1 METFHRLE
9 HKLQTYLDPIHVSEI
24 EAAYKCAYKAH
35 EGQYRR
41 SGEPYITHPL
51 AVAEILAD
59 MHMDHQSLMAALLHD
74 VIEDTSVSKET
85 IADRFGK
92 TVADLVDGLSKM
104 SQIKFESRQ
113 EEQAENFRKMM
124 LAMTEDIRVILVKL
138 ADRLHNMRT
147 LTVLQPEKRRRIAK
161 ETLEIYAPIANRLG
175 MNSVR
180 MEFED
185 LGFNALY
192 PLRSRRIERAVIKA
206 RGNRKGMLEKISTSI
221 EQGLK
226 NAGLEGEVV
235 GREKHLYSIYT
246 KMRTH
251 RKPFSEIMDVYG
263 FRILVKSVDD
273 CYRVLGAMHSLYPPL
288 PGRIKDYI
296 AIPKANGY
304 QSLHTT
310 LKGMNGL
317 PIEIQ
322 IRTREMESMANNGI
336 AAHWLYKSDDEMKS
350 TKGLQRGDH
359 VSHQRARDWMKGLLE
374 MQQNAGNS
382 LEFIENVKVD
392 LFPDEVYVFTPK
404 GKILS
409 LPTGSTPID
418 FAYTIHTD
426 VGNAC
431 VAVRIDQRYAPLNI
445 KLASG
450 QTIEIITAPGS
461 SPNPTWLDFVRTVK
475 ARSNIRHYL
484 KHQKLSE
491 SVDLGRRLLQKSLST
506 VSKKLED
513 IDAETLQEVL
523 TQSGYVNLDE
533 LLENIGLGNYLPAII
548 ARRLSPSL
556 EGEDDQN
563 EKVLDQSAPL
573 TIKGTEGMVVHFAK
587 CCRPIPGEQIVG
599 HMSSG
604 KGIVIHQSECG
615 NIMDVDKYPE
625 KYLDLTWAKD
635 IEGEFTVEL
644 ILEVEN
650 SRSLIANLAN
660 IITQNDANI
669 DSIQL
674 NEKDAT
680 IGTVRIVM
688 SVSDRVHLARIIKK
702 LRAVKQVNKLT
713 RI

>member
-1 METFHRLE
+1 MEHFQSLE
-9 HKLQTYLDPIHVSEI
+9 NKLQGYLDPIHIAEI
-24 EAAYKCAYKAH
+24 AAAYKCAKAAH

-74 VIEDTSVSKET
+74 VIEDTEVSKET
-85 IADRFGK
+85 IQERFGS
-92 TVADLVDGLSKM
+92 TVADLVDGLSKIA
-104 SQIKFESRQ
+104 QIKFESRQ
-113 EEQAENFRKMM
+113 QEQAENFRKMM

-192 PLRSRRIERAVIKA
+192 PLRSRRIERAVFQA
-206 RGNRKGMLEKISTSI
+206 RGNRKGMLEKISASI
-221 EQGLK
+221 KQGLEE
-226 NAGLEGEVV
+226 AGLKGEVV
-235 GREKHLYSIYT
+235 GREKHLYSIYS
-246 KMRTH
+246 KMRSN

-263 FRILVKSVDD
+263 YRILVSTADE

-322 IRTREMESMANNGI
+322 IRTHDMEAMANNGI
-336 AAHWLYKSDDEMKS
+336 AAHWLYKTDEDKAS
-350 TKGLQRGDH
+350 KHFQRVDH
-359 VSHQRARDWMKGLLE
+359 TSHKRAREWMKGLLE

-392 LFPDEVYVFTPK
+392 LFPDEVYIFTPK
-404 GKILS
+404 GTILS
-409 LPTGSTPID
+409 LPSESTPID
-418 FAYTIHTD
+418 FAYAIHTD

-431 VAVRIDQRYAPLNI
+431 VAARVDHRYAPLNV
-445 KLASG
+445 KLESG
-450 QTIEIITAPGS
+450 QTVEIITAPGS
-461 SPNPTWLDFVRTVK
+461 SPNPSWLDFVRTVK
-475 ARSNIRHYL
+475 ARTNIRQYL
-484 KHQKLSE
+484 KNQKATE
-491 SVDLGRRLLQKSLST
+491 SIDLGRRLLKKALAATSLTLEQVDEAHIQT
-506 VSKKLED
+506 VLE
-513 IDAETLQEVL
+513 
-523 TQSGYVNLDE
+523 QSGYESIDE

-548 ARRLSPSL
+548 ARRLNPEASDEDQPSA
-556 EGEDDQN
+556 DPD
-563 EKVLDQSAPL
+563 APL
-573 TIKGTEGMVVHFAK
+573 AIKGTEGMVVHFAK

-615 NIMDVDKYPE
+615 NIMDVDKHPE

-650 SRSLIANLAN
+650 NRGLIANLAN
-660 IITQNDANI
+660 IITQMDASI
-669 DSIQL
+669 DSIHL
-674 NEKDAT
+674 DEKDAT
-680 IGTVRIVM
+680 IGTVKIIM

-702 LRAVKQVNKLT
+702 LRAVKQVNKLI
-713 RI
+713 RV

>member
-1 METFHRLE
+1 METFQSLE
-9 HKLQTYLDPIHVSEI
+9 KKLVTYLDPIHIAEI
-24 EAAYKCAYKAH
+24 NAAYECARSAH
-35 EGQYRR
+35 TGQFRR

-74 VIEDTSVSKET
+74 VIEDTDISKET
-85 IADRFGK
+85 IAERFGT
-92 TVADLVDGLSKM
+92 TVADLVDGLSKIA
-104 SQIKFESRQ
+104 QIKFESRK

-147 LTVLQPEKRRRIAK
+147 LTVLQPDKRRRIAK

-175 MNSVR
+175 MNRVR

-192 PLRSRRIERAVIKA
+192 PLRSRRIERAVYAA
-206 RGNRKGMLEKISTSI
+206 RGNRKGMLEKISASI
-221 EQGLK
+221 EQGLAD
-226 NAGLEGEVV
+226 AGLEGDVV
-235 GREKHLYSIYT
+235 GREKHLYSIYS
-246 KMRTH
+246 KMRSNK
-251 RKPFSEIMDVYG
+251 KPFSEIMDVYG
-263 FRILVKSVDD
+263 YRILVNTADE

-322 IRTREMESMANNGI
+322 IRTFDMESMANNGI
-336 AAHWLYKSDDEMKS
+336 AAHWLYKSEETSDTAGKS
-350 TKGLQRGDH
+350 LQGVDH
-359 VSHQRARDWMKGLLE
+359 ASHQRARDWMKGLLE

-392 LFPDEVYVFTPK
+392 LFPDEVYIFTPK
-404 GKILS
+404 GNILS
-409 LPTGSTPID
+409 LPSDSTPID
-418 FAYTIHTD
+418 FAYAIHTD
-426 VGNAC
+426 VGNSC
-431 VAVRIDQRYAPLNI
+431 VAARVDQRYAPLNV
-445 KLASG
+445 KLLSG
-450 QTIEIITAPGS
+450 QTVEIITAPGS
-461 SPNPTWLDFVRTVK
+461 SPNPTWLDFVRTIK
-475 ARSNIRHYL
+475 ARTNIRQYL
-484 KHQKLSE
+484 KNQKASE
-491 SVDLGRRLLQKSLST
+491 SVDLGKRLLKKSLS
-506 VSKKLED
+506 SISLSLDD
-513 IDAETLQEVL
+513 IDENRIQEIL
-523 TQSGYVNLDE
+523 AQSGYESFDE

-548 ARRLSPSL
+548 ARRLAPESF
-556 EGEDDQN
+556 EDIEDN
-563 EKVLDQSAPL
+563 EDNGSTPL
-573 TIKGTEGMVVHFAK
+573 TIKGTEGMVVHFAR

-604 KGIVIHQSECG
+604 KGIVIHQSDCG
-615 NIMDVDKYPE
+615 NLMDVDKHPE
-625 KYLDLTWAKD
+625 KYLDLTWAKNV
-635 IEGEFTVEL
+635 EGEFTVEL

-650 SRSLIANLAN
+650 SRGLVANIAN
-660 IITQNDANI
+660 IITQFDGSI
-669 DSIQL
+669 DSIFL
-674 NEKDAT
+674 DEKDAT
-680 IGTVRIVM
+680 IGSVKIIM

>member
-1 METFHRLE
+1 MESFQGLE
-9 HKLQTYLDPIHVSEI
+9 KKLQTYLDPVHIAEI
-24 EAAYKCAYKAH
+24 EAAYKTANQAH
-35 EGQYRR
+35 EGQLRR

-85 IADRFGK
+85 IEERFGT
-92 TVADLVDGLSKM
+92 TVADLVDGLSKLT
-104 SQIKFESRQ
+104 QIKFESRK

-175 MNSVR
+175 MNDVR

-192 PLRSRRIERAVIKA
+192 PLRSRRIERAVIAA
-206 RGNRKGMLEKISTSI
+206 RGNRKGMLEKIKASLM
-221 EQGLK
+221 QCLK
-226 NAGLEGEVV
+226 ESNLEGEII
-235 GREKHLYSIYT
+235 GREKHLYSIYS
-246 KMRTH
+246 KMRTN

-263 FRILVKSVDD
+263 YRILVSTVDE
-273 CYRVLGAMHSLYPPL
+273 CYRVLGAVHNLYPPL

-322 IRTREMESMANNGI
+322 IRTREMEAMANNGI
-336 AAHWLYKSDDEMKS
+336 ASHWLYKSDEDKASKS
-350 TKGLQRGDH
+350 FQKGDH
-359 VSHQRARDWMKGLLE
+359 ASHQRARDWMKGLLE

-392 LFPDEVYVFTPK
+392 LFPDEVYLFTPK
-404 GKILS
+404 GSILS
-409 LPTGSTPID
+409 MPSGSTPID
-418 FAYTIHTD
+418 FAYTIHSD
-426 VGNAC
+426 VGNSC
-431 VAVRIDQRYAPLNI
+431 VAVRIDQRYAPLNV
-445 KLASG
+445 KLVSG
-450 QTIEIITAPGS
+450 QTVEIITAPNSG
-461 SPNPTWLDFVRTVK
+461 PNPTWLDFVRTVK
-475 ARSNIRHYL
+475 ARTNIRNYL
-484 KHQKLSE
+484 KHQKASE
-491 SVDLGRRLLQKSLST
+491 SIDLGRRLLNKALAALST
-506 VSKKLED
+506 KLKD
-513 IDAETLQEVL
+513 IDESAIKEVL
-523 TQSGYVNLDE
+523 EQSGYDSLDQ
-533 LLENIGLGNYLPAII
+533 LFENIGLGNYLPAII
-548 ARRLSPSL
+548 ARRLCTSE
-556 EGEDDQN
+556 EGEQKN
-563 EKVLDQSAPL
+563 EASGEKLSSL
-573 TIKGTEGMVVHFAK
+573 TIKGTEGMMVNFAK

-604 KGIVIHQSECG
+604 KGIVIHQSECR
-615 NIMDVDKYPE
+615 NLMDVDKHPE

-635 IEGEFTVEL
+635 VEGEFTVEL

-650 SRSLIANLAN
+650 NRGLIANLAN
-660 IITQNDANI
+660 IITQTDANI
-669 DSIQL
+669 DSIFL
-674 NEKDAT
+674 DEKDAT
-680 IGTVRIVM
+680 IGTVKVII
-688 SVSDRVHLARIIKK
+688 SVSDRVHLARIMKK
-702 LRAVKQVNKLT
+702 IRAVKQVNKLT
-713 RI
+713 RV